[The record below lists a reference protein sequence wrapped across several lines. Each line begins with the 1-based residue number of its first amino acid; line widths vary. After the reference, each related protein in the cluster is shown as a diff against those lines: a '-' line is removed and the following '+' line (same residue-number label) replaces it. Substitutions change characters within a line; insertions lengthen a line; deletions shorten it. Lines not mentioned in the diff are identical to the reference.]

1 MGAFLND
8 IVFYKLLIGG
18 LEIPWIVVWMF
29 APMLF
34 LTVYFGF
41 INLRSFGI
49 VNNILRG
56 KYWDP
61 TAPGEVSQFQAL
73 STALSGTVGL
83 GNIAGV
89 GIAIGLGGPGA
100 TFWMIIIGLCA
111 MSLKFAECTLGVK
124 YRETHADGSISGGP
138 MYYLKHGLANRGFVK
153 LGIFLSMTYAIFGLP
168 TILQWATVNQMH
180 SQISSTT
187 GLFAGQAWVFGLI
200 LAILVGIVIIGG
212 IHSIAKVTAK
222 LVPSMVVLYLST
234 AFIILLSN
242 LSAIPDAFVT
252 IFTHAFNPESVS
264 GGIVGVL
271 IIGMKR
277 AVYSTEAG
285 LGTSSM
291 VHAAAK
297 THEPI
302 SEGLVGLIEP
312 FIDTVVVSTIT
323 ALVVIVSGAWQVEG
337 LNDIQLTSKG
347 FETSFIWFPWVLS
360 MAVFMFGFS
369 TLISWGYY
377 MEKIWT
383 FLFKNSKLSVN
394 IFKSFYLVLLI
405 PGASLSPT
413 QVFNII
419 DSLFFL
425 LAIPNIIGIYIMAPE
440 IKADLKSYL
449 ERIKSG
455 EIKEKIHSVDI
466 ILK

>member
-1 MGAFLND
+1 
-8 IVFYKLLIGG
+8 
-18 LEIPWIVVWMF
+18 
-29 APMLF
+29 
-34 LTVYFGF
+34 
-41 INLRSFGI
+41 
-49 VNNILRG
+49 
-56 KYWDP
+56 
-61 TAPGEVSQFQAL
+61 
-73 STALSGTVGL
+73 
-83 GNIAGV
+83 
-89 GIAIGLGGPGA
+89 
-100 TFWMIIIGLCA
+100 
-111 MSLKFAECTLGVK
+111 
-124 YRETHADGSISGGP
+124 
-138 MYYLKHGLANRGFVK
+138 
-153 LGIFLSMTYAIFGLP
+153 
-168 TILQWATVNQMH
+168 
-180 SQISSTT
+180 
-187 GLFAGQAWVFGLI
+187 
-200 LAILVGIVIIGG
+200 
-212 IHSIAKVTAK
+212 
-222 LVPSMVVLYLST
+222 MVVLYLST

-455 EIKEKIHSVDI
+455 EIKEKIQSVDI